1 MNKDTISSD
10 NTHYI
15 ETPVRPGGSPV
26 KLDAILKKRMRTF
39 MRLKISSFQ
48 TPHKKRFYTN

>member
-1 MNKDTISSD
+1 MNKDTVRRLSSD
-10 NTHYI
+10 TTYYI

-39 MRLKISSFQ
+39 MKLKFNNIQSLDE
-48 TPHKKRFYTN
+48 KE